1 MLYKRI
7 PLSLTL
13 ALACSW
19 SLSAQAL
26 YRKPLKV
33 LGDPQFV
40 GTASNPTQFT
50 TNGPNWVEGRE
61 FSLPLGVA
69 LDTSVS
75 PPNVYI
81 SDGGNNRVLG
91 FQYTTQLRAGS
102 AADVVI
108 GQVDKYANLPST
120 QNGRPTTGLNLP
132 SGLVCD
138 SAGNLYIADTANN
151 RIVRYPRPVAQ
162 PAGQLFPDL
171 VIGQTSFSG
180 RTANPNGIT
189 ATSLSLAGST
199 VSRAGLAFD
208 GQGNLWVTDTGNNRV
223 LRYPAAVLK
232 ANQNGPAAD
241 LVVGQND
248 FTSRNAAFSNQNT
261 KTALL
266 SPQGIAFDP
275 AGRLLVSDSASRVV
289 VYPAGVVSGG
299 VASRILGLDPSLQV
313 VGGTTQIA
321 LAAGTAFGVT
331 ATAGAVIVADTG
343 NNRLMIFPP
352 VDSWPA
358 ESAQLSPSASA
369 VIGQSSYTVKKANQG
384 NGDASASSFNTPVDL
399 AVAGGELFVVDGQNN
414 RVLVFPV
421 SPSGVSGAATR
432 VIGQLDFPY
441 TGVDLVEGREFNI
454 FSPGGANGSAVVDQS
469 SNPAHLYVA
478 DSQNNRIL
486 GFKDFNGLQNGQKAD
501 LVIGQPDLLR
511 TVVNYPTGDP
521 TQPNAQG
528 LRSPTSLAVDSA
540 GNLYVTDLGNSRI
553 LRFPAPFAS
562 GKIALESS
570 DLVIGQTSFNSI
582 VTDPSERTMSAPI
595 SLALTADAANASV
608 TNSGYLVVSD
618 ASHNRVLFFPKPF
631 TTGMAATKVLGST
644 NFTSVTTVASSD
656 PPRLNSPR
664 AVAVDKQDRVIVA
677 DTGNHRVQIFNSAAA
692 INNYDTPPISL
703 TGVLNQPLSIT
714 ADSNGF
720 WVADFGQNALVHFPT
735 VDQLPLKNNLAD
747 TSLPALGPVS
757 VFLDNYSNLLVGD
770 GANRILYFA
779 PQLDLV
785 SAANYSQRPLTAGS
799 ITAIF
804 PHMNTGQTVP
814 NSISTGTAAAT
825 VTPLPRALS
834 DTSVLVGGTPAPLF
848 FVSPGQINAVLSNS
862 LPTGGTVDVTVVR
875 NSTGQLYGGAELA
888 LASASPAFFTGNQ
901 AGTGQIIAQNFTD
914 FTLNTAGNPVA
925 RGQVLILYGTGLG
938 PVPNAPADGTAPT
951 GALPAAV
958 KPQVLIGSA
967 KIFLPDANILYSGLA
982 PGLVGV
988 WQLNI
993 MIPPDATTGGSVPL
1007 KVFVNSIPNIDP
1019 TNTTASTTISIK

>member
-7 PLSLTL
+7 SLSLTL
-13 ALACSW
+13 GLVCSW

-40 GTASNPTQFT
+40 GTASNPTQLT

-61 FSLPLGVA
+61 FSLPFGVA
-69 LDTSVS
+69 LDTSVT

-81 SDGGNNRVLG
+81 SDAGNNRVLG
-91 FQYTTQLRAGS
+91 FQYATQLKAG
-102 AADVVI
+102 AVADVVI

-132 SGLVCD
+132 SGLACD
-138 SAGNLYIADTANN
+138 AFGNLYIADTSNN
-151 RIVRYPRPVAQ
+151 RIVRYPRPVSQ
-162 PAGQLFPDL
+162 PAGQQFPDL

-180 RTANPNGIT
+180 RSANANGLTAS
-189 ATSLSLAGST
+189 SLSLAGTT
-199 VSRAGLAFD
+199 VSRAALAFD
-208 GQGNLWVTDTGNNRV
+208 AQGNLWVADTGNNRV
-223 LRYPAAVLK
+223 LRYPASVLK
-232 ANQNGPAAD
+232 ANQNGPSAD
-241 LVVGQND
+241 VVVGQND
-248 FTSRNAAFSNQNT
+248 FTSRTAPVNSQNT
-261 KTALL
+261 KTALIN
-266 SPQGIAFDP
+266 PQGIAFDP
-275 AGRLLVSDSASRVV
+275 AGRMFVTDAAARVV
-289 VYPAGVVSGG
+289 VYPAGVASGG
-299 VASRILGLDPSLQV
+299 VALRIIGLDPSLQT

-321 LAAGTAFGVT
+321 LAVGTPFGVT
-331 ATAGAVIVADTG
+331 ATAGGIIVADTG
-343 NNRLMIFPP
+343 NHRLMVYPP
-352 VDSWPA
+352 FDSWPV
-358 ESAQLSPSASA
+358 ESSQLSPSANA
-369 VIGQSSYTVKKANQG
+369 VIGQTSYTAKKANQG

-399 AVAGGELFVVDGQNN
+399 AVAGNELYAVDGHNY
-414 RVLVFPV
+414 RVLVFQV
-421 SPSGVSGAATR
+421 SPSGVSGAATS

-454 FSPGGANGSAVVDQS
+454 FSTGGANGSAVLDQS
-469 SNPAHLYVA
+469 SNPPHLYVA

-486 GFKDFNGLQNGQKAD
+486 GFKDFNSLQNGQKAD

-511 TVVNYPTGDP
+511 TVVNYPSGDP

-562 GKIALESS
+562 GQTALENA
-570 DLVIGQTSFNSI
+570 DLVLGQTSFNSI

-608 TNSGYLVVSD
+608 NNSGYLVVSD

-631 TTGMAATKVLGST
+631 SNGMAATKVLGST
-644 NFTSVTTVASSD
+644 NFTSITSVASSD
-656 PPRLNSPR
+656 PPRFNSPR
-664 AVAVDKQDRVIVA
+664 AVAVDKHDRVIVA
-677 DTGNHRVQIFNSAAA
+677 DTGNHRVQVFNAASL

-703 TGVLNQPLSIT
+703 TNVVNQPLSIT

-720 WVADFGQNALVHFPT
+720 WVADFAQNAIIHFPT
-735 VDQLPLKNNLAD
+735 VDQLPLKNNLPD
-747 TSLPALGPVS
+747 TSVPSLGPVS
-757 VFLDNYSNLLVGD
+757 AFLDSYGNLLAGD
-770 GANRILYFA
+770 AANRILYFA

-799 ITAIF
+799 IAAIF
-804 PHMNTGQTVP
+804 PHTNTGQTVP
-814 NSISTGTAAAT
+814 NIVASGTAAAT
-825 VTPLPRALS
+825 ATPLPVSLS
-834 DTSVLVGGTPAPLF
+834 DTSVLVGGTAAPLF

-862 LPTGGTVDVTVVR
+862 LPTGGTVDVKVIR

-901 AGTGQIIAQNFTD
+901 AGTGQIIAQNFAD
-914 FTLNTAGNPVA
+914 YTLNTATNPVA
-925 RGQVLILYGTGLG
+925 RGQTLILYGTGVG
-938 PVPNAPADGTAPT
+938 PVPDAPADGTAPT
-951 GALPAAV
+951 GAAPAAV

-967 KIFLPDANILYSGLA
+967 KAFLPDANVLYSGLA

-993 MIPPDATTGGSVPL
+993 LIPSDATTGGSVPL
-1007 KVFVNSIPNIDP
+1007 KVFVNSIPNLDP
-1019 TNTTASTTISIK
+1019 SNTTATTTISIK